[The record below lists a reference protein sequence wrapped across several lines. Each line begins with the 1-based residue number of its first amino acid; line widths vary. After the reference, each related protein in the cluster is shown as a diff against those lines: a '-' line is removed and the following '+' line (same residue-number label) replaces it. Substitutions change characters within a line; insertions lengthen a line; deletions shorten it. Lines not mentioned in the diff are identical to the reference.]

1 MPHMMY
7 PQKGAGFANILIHLC
22 DFFANHPDG
31 FVHESIKEYE
41 LGRWLTFHFPVTDRT
56 DLPVYQPQIYI
67 NPHTIQHVH
76 PIVRKLISPSV
87 ELQKVID
94 EHMHNVTGIKA
105 GFHIRRGA
113 SAKDSRVVVWADSEV
128 FADDKAVE
136 VFVKIS
142 KRETPF
148 FIASDSP
155 ETKKLFEN
163 GRTISTTI
171 SVLHDRCPDA
181 STSDRRNVFLDFF
194 LLSKCPKLYI
204 TGGNFPQLPGLS
216 TFGYMAAIYGNVPFE
231 VISNSS

>member
-31 FVHESIKEYE
+31 LVHESIRDYE

-56 DLPVYQPQIYI
+56 DLPVYNPQIYI

-76 PIVRKLISPSV
+76 PLVRKLIGPSA

-94 EHMHNVTGIKA
+94 EHVHNVTDIKA
-105 GFHIRRGA
+105 GLHVRRGA
-113 SAKDSRVVVWADSEV
+113 SAKDSRIVVSADTEV
-128 FADDKAVE
+128 FADDKAVDL
-136 VFVKIS
+136 FVKIS

-148 FIASDSP
+148 FLASDSP
-155 ETKKLFEN
+155 ETKLKFP
-163 GRTISTTI
+163 GARTIDTTI
-171 SVLHDRCPDA
+171 AVVHGECPDA
-181 STSDRRNVFLDFF
+181 PTNDRRNIFLDFF

-231 VISNSS
+231 VLNN